1 MTRSLNG
8 RVAVVTGAGSGIGR
22 AIALRLA
29 EDTAKIAVWDIN
41 GEGAAETARLIEE
54 AGGTAIAITADC
66 AEKSAIHAAAAETR
80 SRLGPVAILVN
91 NAGIAPFTPFMDIDD
106 DLFDKVIRINL
117 RGPYLVVKEVLPDML
132 AAGWG
137 RVINITSSSVQSGS
151 FAQGH
156 YVSSKGGLMGM
167 TKALALEFAASGV
180 TFNMVPP
187 RIHRHPDAARRADR
201 RRCFC
206 PDPAHET
213 HRQARGHRGRLRL
226 SGVGGGQL
234 YHRPDDQYQWRPL
247 HGFPLT
253 PAWKG

>member
-29 EDTAKIAVWDIN
+29 EDTARIAIWDIN
-41 GEGAAETARLIEE
+41 QAGAEETAQLIRD
-54 AGGTAIAITADC
+54 AGGTAIALNVDCSDKEAIKQAADRTR
-66 AEKSAIHAAAAETR
+66 AE
-80 SRLGPVAILVN
+80 LGPVAILVN
-91 NAGIAPFTPFMDIDD
+91 NAGIAPFTPFLDTED
-106 DLFDKVIRINL
+106 DLFDRVIKINL
-117 RGPYLVVKEVLPDML
+117 RGPWLMTRELLPDML

-167 TKALALEFAASGV
+167 TKALALEFAPSGV

-187 RIHRHPDAARRADR
+187 GFIDTPML
-201 RRCFC
+201 
-206 PDPAHET
+206 
-213 HRQARGHRGRLRL
+213 RQAPVDIETFAQTLPMKRVGKPEDIAAACAYLASEEASYITGQTISTNGGRYMG
-226 SGVGGGQL
+226 S
-234 YHRPDDQYQWRPL
+234 H
-247 HGFPLT
+247 
-253 PAWKG
+253 